1 MGGMTKNERILEKGR
16 MWRIVEVEEGKGEE
30 GSREELRRGRK
41 DGLKRERER
50 EKGKQ
55 GYRVRGRM
63 RRGGEGRG

>member
-1 MGGMTKNERILEKGR
+1 

-50 EKGKQ
+50 EK
-55 GYRVRGRM
+55 RGNRDTGLE
-63 RRGGEGRG
+63 RE

>member
-1 MGGMTKNERILEKGR
+1 

>member
-1 MGGMTKNERILEKGR
+1 

-50 EKGKQ
+50 EK
-55 GYRVRGRM
+55 RGSRDT
-63 RRGGEGRG
+63 GLEGE